1 MGDTGHLGT
10 AEAILLLTNVA
21 IERTLASVFWAVKAY
36 SSRWRVEEEIL
47 FVKQSYNLED
57 IRVRSYNALR
67 NMTALVTACANFVAC
82 HLGLRARLEILAR
95 KLLDA
100 SRPVGN
106 IIKNFKY
113 YALADGLRN
122 VLNHM

>member
-10 AEAILLLTNVA
+10 AEAILFLTNVA

-36 SSRWRVEEEIL
+36 SSRWRVEEEIR
-47 FVKQSYNLED
+47 FIRQSYNLED

-67 NMTALVTACANFVAC
+67 NMTALVTASANFVAY
-82 HLGLRARLEILAR
+82 HLGLRAKLEILAR

-100 SRPVGN
+100 SQRVGN
-106 IIKNFKY
+106 IIKNFRY
-113 YALADGLRN
+113 HALADGVRN
-122 VLNHM
+122 VLNYM